1 MVFGLS
7 EETGG
12 NMDFNFSESLSWE
25 DNKEMLESET
35 KETGKD

>member
-1 MVFGLS
+1 MIFALS
-7 EETGG
+7 EEIGG
-12 NMDFNFSESLSWE
+12 NMGFSFSESLSWE

>member
-1 MVFGLS
+1 MVFGLN

-12 NMDFNFSESLSWE
+12 NMDSSFSESLSWE
-25 DNKEMLESET
+25 DNKEMLGSET